1 VKDWP
6 LEPLAAL
13 RSAQALRSARG
24 VALRWV
30 EVARARGEAE
40 EIAARARQ
48 ERQRALGT
56 PATADGA
63 ADGALAAELACG
75 ASSRAAIDRDARRM
89 AREGILAVE
98 RAEGAGRRA
107 GEADAVLRELEG
119 RADAL
124 SRGAKRW
131 AERRRLAR
139 EAALER
145 EIEEAWG
152 G

>member
-1 VKDWP
+1 VRDWP
-6 LEPLAAL
+6 LEPLWAL

-24 VALRWV
+24 LALRWA
-30 EVARARGEAE
+30 EAARARGEAE

-48 ERQRALGT
+48 ERHRAVAT
-56 PATADGA
+56 PATPDGEPE
-63 ADGALAAELACG
+63 GALAAELACR
-75 ASSRAAIDRDARRM
+75 ASSRAALDRGARRM
-89 AREGILAVE
+89 GREGILAAE

-107 GEADAVLRELEG
+107 GEAASVLRELEG
-119 RADAL
+119 RTEAL
-124 SRGAKRW
+124 SRGAERW
-131 AERRRLAR
+131 AVRRRRSR